1 MPIAPTVYFHTPHSS
16 AVSAAQP
23 QSTHRAF
30 ALPALSPIHRRGDA
44 WRAST
49 GARNPPPVK
58 LNKHCQSPHPVAPV
72 GPVNSALLTTFP
84 TQALHG
90 NATDRTSLNLHAA
103 NSTESKR
110 KPSPY
115 PHRLTQTLSS
125 PLDTSTLSLQQ
136 KSLRAY
142 NMSISPPIAANT
154 PVSKPPFL
162 LTSLLSS

>member
-1 MPIAPTVYFHTPHSS
+1 MLIAPSVTVRTPHSS
-16 AVSAAQP
+16 AVSTAQSL
-23 QSTHRAF
+23 STHRAF
-30 ALPALSPIHRRGDA
+30 APLALSPINRRGDA

-58 LNKHCQSPHPVAPV
+58 LNKHCQPPHPVAPV

-90 NATDRTSLNLHAA
+90 NAADRTSLNLHAA
-103 NSTESKR
+103 NSTESIH

-115 PHRLTQTLSS
+115 PHRLIQTLIS

-162 LTSLLSS
+162 LTSLFSS